1 MHGSE
6 WQRRC
11 LLGRS
16 SQSISEGSSQSGG
29 GGRVKVREI
38 TDLLGVSNNLIL
50 PPLRSSLREK
60 GLTRAGAAR
69 KQEGMSEGRS
79 VGGRPSEGLR
89 SDVRERLRLG
99 SSAALGKTEKNNP
112 GFSTSHEVHS
122 LVFNKELGFF
132 LMFAR
137 AFCPF
142 RVSPLTAGS
151 PFCIF
156 SVLFSSSTTITEK
169 DGRTFTFN

>member
-38 TDLLGVSNNLIL
+38 TDLLGVSNSLIL

-60 GLTRAGAAR
+60 GLTRAGAAK

-79 VGGRPSEGLR
+79 MGSLSSEGLR

-99 SSAALGKTEKNNP
+99 SSAALGKTGRNP
-112 GFSTSHEVHS
+112 CLSASATFISAIQVSQD
-122 LVFNKELGFF
+122 
-132 LMFAR
+132 LMTCVA
-137 AFCPF
+137 
-142 RVSPLTAGS
+142 
-151 PFCIF
+151 
-156 SVLFSSSTTITEK
+156 LFYEAVAKI
-169 DGRTFTFN
+169 GYF

>member
-11 LLGRS
+11 LLGQS

-60 GLTRAGAAR
+60 GLTRAGVAR

-89 SDVRERLRLG
+89 SDVRERLRSG
-99 SSAALGKTEKNNP
+99 SSAALGKTKKKKKKPCLSAPN
-112 GFSTSHEVHS
+112 FY
-122 LVFNKELGFF
+122 L
-132 LMFAR
+132 
-137 AFCPF
+137 
-142 RVSPLTAGS
+142 
-151 PFCIF
+151 
-156 SVLFSSSTTITEK
+156 
-169 DGRTFTFN
+169 

>member
-79 VGGRPSEGLR
+79 MGGRPSEGLR

-99 SSAALGKTEKNNP
+99 SSAALGKTEKKVHLYLPLYAFYLRNP
-112 GFSTSHEVHS
+112 GFSTPHDVRS
-122 LVFNKELGFF
+122 LVFN
-132 LMFAR
+132 
-137 AFCPF
+137 
-142 RVSPLTAGS
+142 
-151 PFCIF
+151 
-156 SVLFSSSTTITEK
+156 VLIGYF
-169 DGRTFTFN
+169 